1 MNFTQSIDNSYMIP
15 TSISVGSGEPTDIR
29 CVCDTVEDFKSFLDA
44 TGMEL
49 RYEGLITYEKT
60 NKMIKVYKGDDVWEV
75 IEKGEGVDLSTY
87 ATKAE
92 LNDINTKLANQNIL
106 NIKDYGAIGNWSS
119 NPASKFYSSL
129 EELQK
134 DYPKAQ
140 SLNDE
145 MDTLAL
151 EKALG
156 SSARTVYIPYGG
168 YKLNRGNFSIGS
180 DRSIVGDSKGV
191 TQITYSGN
199 DEYVFV
205 LNGNNVTMKDF
216 RISAPFTSGEKGTK
230 TTTSCINASGRTNNT
245 FSDLYI
251 VGFDRA
257 LNFNIGSWIQYI
269 NRVRIQNCNYGIY
282 GSSEFN
288 NICISQCSITYCDIA
303 IYAAAGRNIA
313 IQMCDIERNNTG
325 VYKTNLG
332 DISIRDNYFEFNT
345 SGNIEVAWGTNSVD
359 MAIIDGN
366 TFFTTSSGEPMIKY
380 HTRADAHILVT
391 NNNFHCYNLS
401 EGTQVK
407 CLVPT
412 HSNTQVR
419 PYFKNNFLRK
429 GYVIGV
435 DLNKLNG
442 DEFYKNGNHVYYSS
456 KTDLSAVMT
465 PLVQTIRVP
474 FTDGG
479 VITLPSF
486 SSFEDN
492 TQCFKIFAFANSNTS
507 TTDDQYMT
515 IDTNGKAIYGIRKI
529 HANQIYSIYFNRV
542 NGNTEELIVV
552 KG

>member
-205 LNGNNVTMKDF
+205 LTGNNVTMKDF

-257 LNFNIGSWIQYI
+257 LNFNIGSWVQYI

-288 NICISQCSITYCDIA
+288 NICISQCSITYCDTA

-313 IQMCDIERNNTG
+313 VQMCDIERNNTG

-391 NNNFHCYNLS
+391 NNNFHCHNLN

-412 HSNTQVR
+412 NINTQVR

-429 GYVIGV
+429 GYIVGV

-456 KTDLSAVMT
+456 KSDLSSVMT
-465 PLVQTIRVP
+465 SLVQTIRIP
-474 FTDGG
+474 FTNGG

-486 SSFEDN
+486 SSFSDN
-492 TQCFKIFAFANSNTS
+492 TQCFKMFAFTNSNVS
-507 TTDDQYMT
+507 TTDTEYMT
-515 IDTNGKAIYGIRKI
+515 IDTTGKAIYGTRKI
-529 HANQIYSIYFNRV
+529 YPNQIYSIYFNRV
-542 NGNTEELIVV
+542 NGNTEEIMVV